1 MKLLLI
7 FGGAVAAV
15 GLFLLATASADTT
28 FFAQQYPLLLAL
40 NAALAA
46 LLAGVVAFQLL
57 ALARRYRARVFGARL
72 TLRLLMRFA
81 LLAVVPGLIVYAV
94 SVQFITRSIESWFDV
109 KVDAALEGG
118 ITLGQQAIDQ
128 TVLDMQAKA
137 RAMALELGGRSAPQI
152 VSQLERLREQ
162 AGVQEATVLTASG
175 RLIASASEDVTKL
188 LPDLPGAQ
196 LLRQA
201 RVNRGYAAVDSAAG
215 RPLSLRVVVPM
226 GPMALSDE
234 ARFLQLRQSVAP
246 AFSRSLEAVEAAHRD
261 YRELAISRD
270 GLKRIYVVTLTFAVL
285 MALFVAVAVAVTQS
299 NLLAEP
305 LANLAQATQ
314 AVARGDFS
322 RQSPVTSRDEL
333 GVLTESFNS
342 MTRQLAEARRVVEA
356 NRLALEAAKGHL
368 ENILANLSAGVLVFD
383 HELQLT
389 ISNRGAAAILGAE
402 AESFASR
409 MRELF
414 REHRE
419 KSWELELTL
428 KGTGKTLHARGAR
441 LPQATG
447 GGYVAV
453 FDDVTQ
459 LIQAQR
465 ATAWAEVAR
474 RLAHEIKN
482 PLTPIQ
488 LSAERLEMKLAE
500 RLPREDAETL
510 RHATETIVNQ
520 VAALKAMVDDFR
532 DYARMH
538 EIKNPLTPIQLS
550 AERLEMKL
558 AERLPREDAE
568 TLRHATETIVN
579 QVAALKAMVDDFRDY
594 ARMPAPEPG
603 RLDLN
608 ELVNQV
614 LALYENSTVP
624 IAKRLTDGLPPV
636 WADSAQIRQ
645 VIHNLVQNAQ
655 DALENVRQS
664 GASPAIE
671 VRTELAGDRV
681 KLAVSDNGAGFPEE
695 LMARIFEPYVT
706 TKPRGTGLGL
716 AIVKKIVD
724 EHHGSVA
731 IENRPSRGASV
742 SVLLPLAKAA

>member
-1 MKLLLI
+1 M
-7 FGGAVAAV
+7 
-15 GLFLLATASADTT
+15 
-28 FFAQQYPLLLAL
+28 
-40 NAALAA
+40 
-46 LLAGVVAFQLL
+46 
-57 ALARRYRARVFGARL
+57 
-72 TLRLLMRFA
+72 
-81 LLAVVPGLIVYAV
+81 
-94 SVQFITRSIESWFDV
+94 
-109 KVDAALEGG
+109 
-118 ITLGQQAIDQ
+118 
-128 TVLDMQAKA
+128 
-137 RAMALELGGRSAPQI
+137 
-152 VSQLERLREQ
+152 
-162 AGVQEATVLTASG
+162 
-175 RLIASASEDVTKL
+175 
-188 LPDLPGAQ
+188 
-196 LLRQA
+196 
-201 RVNRGYAAVDSAAG
+201 
-215 RPLSLRVVVPM
+215 
-226 GPMALSDE
+226 
-234 ARFLQLRQSVAP
+234 
-246 AFSRSLEAVEAAHRD
+246 
-261 YRELAISRD
+261 
-270 GLKRIYVVTLTFAVL
+270 
-285 MALFVAVAVAVTQS
+285 
-299 NLLAEP
+299 
-305 LANLAQATQ
+305 
-314 AVARGDFS
+314 
-322 RQSPVTSRDEL
+322 
-333 GVLTESFNS
+333 LTESFNS

-356 NRLALEAAKGHL
+356 NRVALEAAKGHL

-389 ISNRGAAAILGAE
+389 ISNRGAAAILGTE
-402 AESFASR
+402 AESFATR

-414 REHRE
+414 REHGE
-419 KSWELELTL
+419 KNWELELTL

-510 RHATETIVNQ
+510 RRAI
-520 VAALKAMVDDFR
+520 
-532 DYARMH
+532 
-538 EIKNPLTPIQLS
+538 
-550 AERLEMKL
+550 
-558 AERLPREDAE
+558 
-568 TLRHATETIVN
+568 ETIVN

-608 ELVNQV
+608 ALVNQV

-624 IAKRLTDGLPPV
+624 IVTRLTDGLPLA

-731 IENRPSRGASV
+731 IENRPTRGASV